1 MTDEKQGYAALKVDM
16 ANAYDRVELSF
27 LEKVMLG
34 MGFHEHRVKLIM
46 TCITTVSFTILQD
59 GHELGPINCA

>member
-34 MGFHEHRVKLIM
+34 MGFHEHWVKLIM
-46 TCITTVSFTILQD
+46 TCITIRLVLQSYKMVMS
-59 GHELGPINCA
+59 